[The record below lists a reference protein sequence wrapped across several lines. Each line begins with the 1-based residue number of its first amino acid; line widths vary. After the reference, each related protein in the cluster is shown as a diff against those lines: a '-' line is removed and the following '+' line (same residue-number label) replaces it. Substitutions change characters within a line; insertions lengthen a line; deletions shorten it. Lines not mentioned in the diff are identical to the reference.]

1 MERGRGPSEAN
12 QIRLAQRGEAGESLW
27 QEVGSGRQEV
37 AGRKSGGHVSEV
49 NGRERMRK
57 IQISGGSEEADWP
70 RYPPIPPLQMI
81 GPHKSGP
88 TMKKISR

>member
-1 MERGRGPSEAN
+1 MGPARP
-12 QIRLAQRGEAGESLW
+12 IRYGWPRGERL
-27 QEVGSGRQEV
+27 VNPCGRKLEV

-49 NGRERMRK
+49 NGCERMRK

-88 TMKKISR
+88 TMKK